1 MRTGSLASPLFRP
14 SPSPPRL
21 SLLRFRAPALLDAA
35 PQIAED
41 AVSSSSETCSSADS
55 TPLHVPSS
63 ASMLQPVARHGKLRR
78 AGRERGSPE
87 GVFSGRES
95 KEGRHGP
102 TNSRG
107 SGEHPNVDGDPE
119 KTAKTR
125 GSRKGLRGI
134 QGRPSTVSHPC
145 FTTAFQRRRAL
156 IQALSAHPKLADA
169 SLNTLV
175 GA

>member
-95 KEGRHGP
+95 KKGGQGP

-119 KTAKTR
+119 KTAKKR

-134 QGRPSTVSHPC
+134 QGRPST
-145 FTTAFQRRRAL
+145 L
-156 IQALSAHPKLADA
+156 IG
-169 SLNTLV
+169 V
-175 GA
+175 Y